1 MAVMKQYFYITI
13 FLLCVV
19 LFSPSESLAQ
29 GCVAVRNMSG
39 CSLSYD
45 SVSSADKFLVS
56 LNYRYF
62 RSYKHFRGDHEEK
75 ERVEN
80 GTEVINNDNSVILG
94 VNYFVNRKFSI
105 GISVPFLFIDRSSMY
120 EHYGNSPQAN
130 PGRNRFH
137 TQSRGLGDIRVSAN
151 YTMMPSHTSRLT
163 LGAGLKLPTGN
174 YAYKDHFHKRAK
186 DGSDSVIYQVVD
198 QSMQPGDGG
207 LGIIAEGSFVQNM
220 SLSWLVYADGLYML
234 NPRNTNGIQRS
245 RLNTM
250 VPNGNEFSVADQF
263 FARLGARF
271 TSGKMQYGLGGRVE
285 GIPARDLVGRND
297 GFRRPGYIISVEPSV
312 LFSTGPHLI
321 GVNVPIAMYRNRIRS
336 VFDVQRS
343 AELGSPQH
351 GDAAFADWLLS
362 VSYAYRI
369 QR

>member
-1 MAVMKQYFYITI
+1 MKRSFYVTI
-13 FLLCVV
+13 FCLSAV
-19 LFSPSESLAQ
+19 LAIPSASVGQ

-39 CSLSYD
+39 CSLTHD

-80 GTEVINNDNSVILG
+80 GTEVINNDNSIILG
-94 VNYFVNRKFSI
+94 INYYVNRKLSV
-105 GISVPFLFIDRSSMY
+105 GVSVPFLFIDRSSMY
-120 EHYGNSPQAN
+120 EHYGNSPSAN

-137 TQSRGLGDIRVSAN
+137 TQSQGLGDIRVSAN
-151 YTMMPSHTSRLT
+151 YTMMPTHTSRLT

-174 YAYKDHFHKRAK
+174 FAYKDYFHKRAS
-186 DGSDSVIYQVVD
+186 DGSDSLIYKVVD

-207 LGIIAEGSFVQNM
+207 LGVIAEGNFVQNFGPR
-220 SLSWLVYADGLYML
+220 WLMYADGFYML
-234 NPRNTNGIQRS
+234 NPRNTNNVQRS
-245 RLNTM
+245 AVNTL

-263 FARLGARF
+263 FARLGTRF
-271 TSGKMQYGLGGRVE
+271 TKGRIQYGLGGRVE
-285 GIPARDLVGRND
+285 GIPARDLIGRSD
-297 GFRRPGYIISVEPSV
+297 GFRRPGYIVSAEPSLV
-312 LFSTGPHLI
+312 FSTGLHVI
-321 GVNVPIAMYRNRIRS
+321 GVNVPVALYRNRTRS
-336 VFDVQRS
+336 VLDVQRS

-351 GDAAFADWLLS
+351 GDAAFADWLVS

>member
-1 MAVMKQYFYITI
+1 MKQHYYII
-13 FLLCVV
+13 LLFFVA
-19 LFSPSESLAQ
+19 LILPSGAKGQ

-39 CSLSYD
+39 CSLTYD
-45 SVSSADKFLVS
+45 SISSADKFQVS

-94 VNYFVNRKFSI
+94 FNYFVNRRFSV
-105 GISVPFLFIDRSSMY
+105 GISVPFLYIDRSSMY
-120 EHYGNSPQAN
+120 EHYGNSVQAN
-130 PGRNRFH
+130 PERNRFSTH
-137 TQSRGLGDIRVSAN
+137 SQGLGDIRISAA
-151 YTMMPSHTSRLT
+151 YTMMPTHSSRLT

-174 YAYKDHFHKRAK
+174 YDYKDHFHKRAK

-207 LGIIAEGSFVQNM
+207 LGIIAEGNFVQNFG
-220 SLSWLVYADGLYML
+220 SRWLLYADGMYML

-250 VPNGNEFSVADQF
+250 VPNANEFSVADQF
-263 FARLGARF
+263 FARVGARYVLDNI
-271 TSGKMQYGLGGRVE
+271 QLGLGGRVE
-285 GIPARDLVGRND
+285 GIPARDLVGKSD
-297 GFRRPGYIISVEPSV
+297 GFRRPGYIISAEPSI
-312 LFSTGPHLI
+312 LFSTGQHVI
-321 GVNVPIAMYRNRIRS
+321 GLNVPVALYRNRIRS
-336 VFDVQRS
+336 VLDVQRS
-343 AELGSPQH
+343 AELGSRQH
-351 GDAAFADWLLS
+351 GDAAFADWLVS